1 MNVIKKHNKF
11 YFCTLFELD
20 FAKKQKNVKFIF
32 YFNFNFLCCKLA
44 IFYFLSSCAYVCGI
58 PIKEFVL

>member
-20 FAKKQKNVKFIF
+20 FAKKTKKRKI
-32 YFNFNFLCCKLA
+32 
-44 IFYFLSSCAYVCGI
+44 YFL
-58 PIKEFVL
+58 F